1 MASPPFQFPW
11 QQNKSL
17 VPPLSVVFLTL
28 HLPFRHS
35 ARQLM
40 NQQSLLILPHECPS
54 KPDPHHHPAFTPMA
68 SPTAFTQFPI
78 GELTS
83 GNSSLPTHCLE
94 VLPSSL
100 LTLPPESSYIKID
113 LIMGIF
119 LTMSVSSPL
128 PLGRI
133 YQTRHHLTPIY
144 FVSFVFCIK
153 SALYICR
160 AQARAEMEAHVPYIW
175 R

>member
-1 MASPPFQFPW
+1 
-11 QQNKSL
+11 
-17 VPPLSVVFLTL
+17 
-28 HLPFRHS
+28 
-35 ARQLM
+35 M

-54 KPDPHHHPAFTPMA
+54 QPDPCHYPAFTLMA
-68 SPTAFTQFPI
+68 LPTAFTQFRM

-83 GNSSLPTHCLE
+83 YNSSLPIYCLD

-100 LTLPPESSYIKID
+100 LNLPLESSYIKNN

-119 LTMSVSSPL
+119 LKMSVSSLL

-133 YQTRHHLTPIY
+133 YQTLHHLTPNY
-144 FVSFVFCIK
+144 FVSFVFCMK

-160 AQARAEMEAHVPYIW
+160 SQARAEMEAHIPYV
-175 R
+175 